1 VKGGSVVKRP
11 VILSAVRTAGGKF
24 GGSLAAFEAP
34 EPGAVAVAEAVKRAG
49 VAPDAVGEVIMGNGW
64 QAGVG
69 PNPARIAVVK
79 SGLPVTVPA
88 FTVNIRCGSS
98 LRALMLVCDRIRLGD
113 IAVGVGGGM
122 ESASNVPYLLKE
134 ARWGHRMGDKTSH
147 DSLHRDGFMCPL
159 AGMMM
164 GATAEILAEEYKIS
178 REEQD
183 SYALESHRRA
193 VAAMES
199 GKFKGEVVPVKI
211 KSKKEEIA
219 FDTEEIPRRD
229 TSLEKLAKLPPIYK
243 EGGTITAG
251 TSSALCDAGSAVVVA
266 DADWARANGA
276 KPMAEV
282 LGYDVA
288 ACEPDRMGMGP
299 VYAVPKALQK
309 ANLSLE
315 DIDLIELNEAFA
327 AQVLAVQKAMSFD
340 MSKCNVHGG
349 AIALGHPIGA
359 TGTKILATLLY
370 ALKTYDKELGL
381 ATACIG
387 GGQGVAM
394 VVRRLS

>member
-1 VKGGSVVKRP
+1 MKGGSVVKGP

-34 EPGAVAVAEAVKRAG
+34 ELGAIAIAEAVKRAG
-49 VAPDAVGEVIMGNGW
+49 ASPDAVGEVVMGNGW

-69 PNPARIAVVK
+69 PNPARIAAVK

-147 DSLHRDGFMCPL
+147 DSLHKDGFMCPL

-193 VAAMES
+193 VAAVES
-199 GKFKGEVVPVKI
+199 GKFRDEVVPVRI
-211 KSKKEEIA
+211 KSKKEEVA
-219 FDTEEIPRRD
+219 FNTEEIPRRD
-229 TSLEKLAKLPPIYK
+229 TSLGKLAKLPPIYK

-266 DADWARANGA
+266 DADWARSHGL

-288 ACEPDRMGMGP
+288 ACEPDHMGMGP
-299 VYAVPKALQK
+299 VYAVPKALEK
-309 ANLSLE
+309 ANLSLG

-327 AQVLAVQKAMSFD
+327 AQVLAVQRTMPFD
-340 MSKCNVHGG
+340 MAKCNVHGG

>member
-1 VKGGSVVKRP
+1 MKGGSVVKSP

-24 GGSLAAFEAP
+24 GGSLATFEAP
-34 EPGAVAVAEAVKRAG
+34 ELGAIAVAEAVKRAG
-49 VAPDAVGEVIMGNGW
+49 VVPDAVGEVVMGNGW

-69 PNPARIAVVK
+69 PNPARIAAVK

-147 DSLHRDGFMCPL
+147 DSLHKDGFMCPL

-164 GATAEILAEEYKIS
+164 GATAEILADEYKIS

-199 GKFKGEVVPVKI
+199 GKFKGEVVPVRI
-211 KSKKEEIA
+211 KSKKEETA

-266 DADWARANGA
+266 DVDWARANGA
-276 KPMAEV
+276 KPIAEV

-288 ACEPDRMGMGP
+288 ACEPDHMGMGP
-299 VYAVPKALQK
+299 VYATPKALEK
-309 ANLSLE
+309 AGLSLE

>member
-1 VKGGSVVKRP
+1 MKGGSVVKRP

-34 EPGAVAVAEAVKRAG
+34 ELGAIAIAEAVKRTG
-49 VAPDAVGEVIMGNGW
+49 IAPDAVGEVVMGNGW

-69 PNPARIAVVK
+69 PNPARIAAVR

-147 DSLHRDGFMCPL
+147 DSLHKDGFMCPL

-193 VAAMES
+193 VAAVES
-199 GKFKGEVVPVKI
+199 GKFRDEVVPVRI

-229 TSLEKLAKLPPIYK
+229 TSLEKLAKLPPIYN

-266 DADWARANGA
+266 DADWARSHGL

-288 ACEPDRMGMGP
+288 ACEPDHMGMGP
-299 VYAVPKALQK
+299 VYAVPKALEK
-309 ANLSLE
+309 ANLSLG

-327 AQVLAVQKAMSFD
+327 AQVLAVQRAMPFD
-340 MSKCNVHGG
+340 MAKCNVHGG

-370 ALKTYDKELGL
+370 ALKAYDKELGL

>member
-1 VKGGSVVKRP
+1 MKGGSVVKRP

-34 EPGAVAVAEAVKRAG
+34 ELGAIAIAEAVRRAG

-69 PNPARIAVVK
+69 PNPARIATVK

-147 DSLHRDGFMCPL
+147 DSLHKDGFMCPL

-183 SYALESHRRA
+183 FYALESHRRA

-288 ACEPDRMGMGP
+288 ACEPDHMGMGP

-394 VVRRLS
+394 VVRRLF